1 VPLTA
6 KPLHP
11 LFAAE
16 LSGVDLHRPL
26 AAAEVAEIEAAMLR
40 HAVVV
45 FRNAPP
51 LTDEQHIAFTR
62 RFGPLQ
68 KQKMLNML
76 GKTRSRL
83 SSPELIDV
91 GNLDVDG
98 RILPDD
104 DRRRAFSRGN
114 LLWHVDVSFD
124 ANRATWSMLSAHEV
138 PPSGADTQYADMRAA
153 YDALPDA
160 RKAEIEDLVAEHSI
174 WYSRALMGLT
184 DVSEE
189 EKATRPPARHRL
201 VHVRPGS
208 ARKSLYIAS
217 HASHIVGWP
226 REKGRA
232 LLDELTAFATQP
244 RFVYRHVWRPGDL
257 VIWDNLAT
265 MHRGTPFDD
274 TRHPRDMRR
283 TTVLETAE

>member
-1 VPLTA
+1 MPVTA

-16 LSGVDLHRPL
+16 LSGVDARQPL
-26 AAAEVAEIEAAMLR
+26 SDREVAEIETAMLR
-40 HAVVV
+40 YAVVV
-45 FRNAPP
+45 FRNSPP
-51 LTDEQHIAFTR
+51 LSDEQHLAFTR

-76 GKTRSRL
+76 GKTRTRL
-83 SSPELIDV
+83 SSAELIDV

-124 ANRATWSMLSAHEV
+124 ANRATWSLLAAHVV
-138 PPSGADTQYADMRAA
+138 PPGGAPTEYADMRAA
-153 YDALPDA
+153 YDALPA
-160 RKAEIEDLVAEHSI
+160 AKKAEIEDLVAEHSI

-201 VHVRPGS
+201 VHTRPGS
-208 ARKSLYIAS
+208 GRKSLYLAS

-232 LLDELTAFATQP
+232 LLDGLTEFATQP
-244 RFVYRHVWRPGDL
+244 QFVYRHVWRPGDL

-283 TTVLETAE
+283 TTILEAAE